1 MLKRT
6 EEYPETIGE
15 IAPKHQAS
23 WFTSRKDMRSV
34 RKLYSQINENE
45 VYNYTFL

>member
-6 EEYPETIGE
+6 EEYPKTIGE
-15 IAPKHQAS
+15 IAPKQQAS
-23 WFTSRKDMRSV
+23 WFTTRKNMRSV

-45 VYNYTFL
+45 V